1 MVDPHGKKITDL
13 RNKGNK
19 KSRQHGPMDAFCN
32 IRREGTSGNKE
43 MGKQTTINDAY
54 KKELREKACADLA
67 RWMYEAAIPFEAMK
81 LDSFR
86 VAIESIGRYRVGMK
100 PPTAYEV
107 RVPLLKKEV
116 AHIDEIMKSHRE
128 EWARIGCTIMS
139 DGWQDKSQR
148 TLINFLVNCLKGSM
162 FIEYVDVSVYMKT
175 GENLFKLLDRMVQK
189 VGVENVVQVVIDNAA
204 SYGLAENQMP
214 YKNQLQTFAQRKN
227 VDLPIYTYIRE
238 GLPHAPRFKA
248 TVTFNGKIFE
258 SSQYF
263 STLKEAEHD
272 AAKVALMSSLPEENQ
287 QGETGFYKNLLQE
300 LAHKE
305 GFSLPKYTTVGDGAC
320 HKPSFSST
328 VEVEGESFEGDVANT
343 KKQAETNAAKVAWC
357 TLNERRLSKLPSGL
371 PSSGQLQKEPS
382 CVVSSLESAVVMKLH
397 EPRDV
402 SVPVSQVKIDK
413 VAEVASD
420 KLEPTTADSVK
431 ALPDNQKTYSPSGF
445 VENDDSFNDQSSATV
460 QQLKDPEITMMKA
473 ATDTEL
479 PNAEGTCSLLCN
491 RIRVYPR
498 KTDQVLPEG
507 ATLLPFSDDMWV
519 AVSLDFSNREGGGL
533 V

>member
-1 MVDPHGKKITDL
+1 MY
-13 RNKGNK
+13 
-19 KSRQHGPMDAFCN
+19 KSRLQELCHQRLWALPEYTSNC
-32 IRREGTSGNKE
+32 EGSDHNPRFRAAVTVNGLSFH
-43 MGKQTTINDAY
+43 A
-54 KKELREKACADLA
+54 ADLSKTSK
-67 RWMYEAAIPFEAMK
+67 EAQNKAAQAAFEHFA
-81 LDSFR
+81 S
-86 VAIESIGRYRVGMK
+86 AYPA
-100 PPTAYEV
+100 PP
-107 RVPLLKKEV
+107 PLRP
-116 AHIDEIMKSHRE
+116 SP
-128 EWARIGCTIMS
+128 S
-139 DGWQDKSQR
+139 
-148 TLINFLVNCLKGSM
+148 
-162 FIEYVDVSVYMKT
+162 
-175 GENLFKLLDRMVQK
+175 
-189 VGVENVVQVVIDNAA
+189 
-204 SYGLAENQMP
+204 ENQMP

-420 KLEPTTADSVK
+420 KLEPT
-431 ALPDNQKTYSPSGF
+431 
-445 VENDDSFNDQSSATV
+445 
-460 QQLKDPEITMMKA
+460 QL
-473 ATDTEL
+473 
-479 PNAEGTCSLLCN
+479 
-491 RIRVYPR
+491 IR
-498 KTDQVLPEG
+498 
-507 ATLLPFSDDMWV
+507 
-519 AVSLDFSNREGGGL
+519 
-533 V
+533 